1 MGYDPVYKNDRVPS
15 IQPALVSSAP
25 PSKPS
30 PILSTASSHAY
41 PTYQGAGGNYIQQLP
56 PSAAHMDGNMPC
68 HTSVDSVI
76 AEQDAK
82 LPSATTTNGHVPSIL
97 IARRCMLLSL
107 STKQKVRC

>member
-15 IQPALVSSAP
+15 IQPAPISSTT

-30 PILSTASSHAY
+30 PILSTVPSNAY
-41 PTYQGAGGNYIQQLP
+41 PPYQGAGGAYIQQLP
-56 PSAAHMDGNMPC
+56 PSGHMDGNMPY

-82 LPSATTTNGHVPSIL
+82 LPSVANTNGYVPSVQM
-97 IARRCMLLSL
+97 ARRCTPSSL
-107 STKQKVRC
+107 

>member
-15 IQPALVSSAP
+15 IQPAPVSSAP

-30 PILSTASSHAY
+30 PILSTVPSNAY
-41 PTYQGAGGNYIQQLP
+41 PPYQGAGGAYIQQLP
-56 PSAAHMDGNMPC
+56 PSAGHMDGNMPY

-82 LPSATTTNGHVPSIL
+82 LPSVANTNGYEPSVQM
-97 IARRCMLLSL
+97 ARRCTLLSL
-107 STKQKVRC
+107 QIYQTS

>member
-15 IQPALVSSAP
+15 IQPAPVSSAP

-30 PILSTASSHAY
+30 PILSTVPSNAY
-41 PTYQGAGGNYIQQLP
+41 PPYQGAGGNYIQQLP
-56 PSAAHMDGNMPC
+56 PSAAHMDGNMPY

-82 LPSATTTNGHVPSIL
+82 LPSAAANNGYVPSVQM
-97 IARRCMLLSL
+97 ARRCMLLSL
-107 STKQKVRC
+107 STS